1 MLITRPTLKNLMGGF
16 LAGSVIK
23 YPPANAGDMGSVPGS
38 GRSHMTNLASI
49 LKSKDIT
56 SLTKVRIVKAMVSP
70 AIMYGC

>member
-38 GRSHMTNLASI
+38 GRSHMLQG
-49 LKSKDIT
+49 K
-56 SLTKVRIVKAMVSP
+56 
-70 AIMYGC
+70 